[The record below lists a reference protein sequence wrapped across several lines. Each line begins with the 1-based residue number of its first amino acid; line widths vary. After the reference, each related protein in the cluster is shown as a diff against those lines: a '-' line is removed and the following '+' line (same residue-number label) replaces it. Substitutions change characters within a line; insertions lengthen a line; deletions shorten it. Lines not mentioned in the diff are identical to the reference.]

1 MLIINP
7 TQANVVTLFSNPESK
22 HSCIQKANLHNI
34 KNNHK
39 RNFTYFKP
47 GTFDK
52 SLIPNKKVGLIQ
64 IRILEFEADKDT
76 LDLPAQHEQ
85 NKP

>member
-7 TQANVVTLFSNPESK
+7 TQANVATLFLNPESK

-47 GTFDK
+47 STFDK

-64 IRILEFEADKDT
+64 IRILGFGADKDT